1 MNVPSEA
8 EEDPEEEPEVD
19 PEEEDVP
26 EDELPVDES
35 DESEESDESVELE
48 DPEFRVLVDE
58 DEDEEEPELDVVEW
72 MDVAAV
78 GSRALLEVYT
88 PEKMPP
94 VITEMVA
101 RPEKIR
107 LRAFTRRTFRS
118 GGILV

>member
-1 MNVPSEA
+1 MPSEA

-35 DESEESDESVELE
+35 DESVELE

-58 DEDEEEPELDVVEW
+58 DEDEEEPVLDVVEW

-88 PEKMPP
+88 PEKRPP

>member
-8 EEDPEEEPEVD
+8 EEEPEVD

-26 EDELPVDES
+26 EDELPVDESDES

-58 DEDEEEPELDVVEW
+58 DEDEEEPVLDVVEW

-101 RPEKIR
+101 RPEKSR